1 MTKIKEIP
9 SKEILEKY
17 LYINNLHELIW
28 KYRPIEL
35 CKTIGNFKLFNR
47 KFAGKKAG
55 CDMRNGYLAVS
66 INGERYKSHRII
78 YQLTHGNVN
87 EFTHIDHADGNT
99 FNNNPSNLRQSNASD
114 NAINFKGAR
123 IDNAGKYRGVS
134 WKKLNKKW
142 QACAYKN
149 GKSIYLGLFS
159 DENEAKNVAYA
170 KRLELFGENWTSQN
184 GY

>member
-99 FNNNPSNLRQSNASD
+99 FNNNPSNLRQSNQPSLSR
-114 NAINFKGAR
+114 NRLPSSPAIEPLGRLVQESHPATLCPWTHR
-123 IDNAGKYRGVS
+123 HHGDGPRGQRS
-134 WKKLNKKW
+134 CRER
-142 QACAYKN
+142 Q
-149 GKSIYLGLFS
+149 S
-159 DENEAKNVAYA
+159 
-170 KRLELFGENWTSQN
+170 
-184 GY
+184 